1 MWPKNESVGTD
12 FTDSGCNGKK
22 SLISPVQPPYGYPLI
37 RIEQIQFYSIGST
50 PVWAA
55 FNNIQIT
62 LQEVVYM
69 KKKKLQ
75 TVKSTVSE
83 MFELPKEITLN
94 MPKINLIGNNQMLV
108 ENHRGIIEYTPSLIR
123 VNSTV
128 GVIRVQGNEL
138 NLRNIAAEDIMISG
152 DIRSMEFI

>member
-1 MWPKNESVGTD
+1 
-12 FTDSGCNGKK
+12 
-22 SLISPVQPPYGYPLI
+22 
-37 RIEQIQFYSIGST
+37 
-50 PVWAA
+50 
-55 FNNIQIT
+55 
-62 LQEVVYM
+62 M